1 MENWIASA
9 VGKMH
14 INNIK
19 QDELAAHLGIRRDY
33 LNKILNGKCNPNGA
47 KERIENA
54 NEICF
59 ADRRTRKFS
68 ILRQNCHS

>member
-1 MENWIASA
+1 MENWIGSV

-19 QDELAAHLGIRRDY
+19 QDELAECMGIRRDY

-47 KERIENA
+47 REKIENA
-54 NEICF
+54 IN
-59 ADRRTRKFS
+59 S
-68 ILRQNCHS
+68 ILANRK